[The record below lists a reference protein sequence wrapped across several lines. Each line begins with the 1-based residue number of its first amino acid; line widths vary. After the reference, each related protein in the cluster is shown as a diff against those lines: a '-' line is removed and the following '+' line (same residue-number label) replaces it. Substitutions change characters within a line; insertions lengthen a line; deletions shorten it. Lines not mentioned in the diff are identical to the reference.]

1 MAVTTTPLRAVA
13 SSRMTMSSVAWPFQT
28 ISLVSYPMMETV
40 ITSLVFR
47 LLSLN
52 FPSMSVVSPVDPP
65 LTKTAAPMT
74 GPLAS
79 LTVPLTE
86 PPLFW
91 APAAA
96 ENDTNRATAATT
108 AAIPLNIEDLILF
121 NIILKYWFCCV
132 VCQCVCTFS
141 SFLFFSLPSL
151 PLFHLFR
158 LFCLL
163 SFFLFFSF
171 LLPLS
176 LSTLSLASYPP
187 FPLFS
192 HPLLPSLL
200 SSLLPFFLLP
210 LSFLPFLP
218 PLFPSF
224 SAAPFVSSASL
235 AFCPFCSLPI
245 FRLLAFSAPFTSFFL
260 FCSKARST

>member
-1 MAVTTTPLRAVA
+1 
-13 SSRMTMSSVAWPFQT
+13 
-28 ISLVSYPMMETV
+28 
-40 ITSLVFR
+40 
-47 LLSLN
+47 
-52 FPSMSVVSPVDPP
+52 
-65 LTKTAAPMT
+65 MT

-96 ENDTNRATAATT
+96 ENEQTRATAATT

-141 SFLFFSLPSL
+141 SFLFR
-151 PLFHLFR
+151 LFR
-158 LFCLL
+158 FFI
-163 SFFLFFSF
+163 SSASSVSSASSSSFLFFS
-171 LLPLS
+171 
-176 LSTLSLASYPP
+176 
-187 FPLFS
+187 
-192 HPLLPSLL
+192 
-200 SSLLPFFLLP
+200 FLLP

-260 FCSKARST
+260 FCSKARSILPAPGIYPS

>member
-121 NIILKYWFCCV
+121 NIILKYWFYCV

-141 SFLFFSLPSL
+141 SFLFRLFRFFISSVSSVFSASFFSFAFVVSTVSSTSFPLFFCRSFRLFRFSRFLPLLLPSHL
-151 PLFHLFR
+151 PSSGFFCSFHLFLSL
-158 LFCLL
+158 LFKSPVNFACSWYL
-163 SFFLFFSF
+163 SQLMS
-171 LLPLS
+171 PLS
-176 LSTLSLASYPP
+176 
-187 FPLFS
+187 
-192 HPLLPSLL
+192 
-200 SSLLPFFLLP
+200 
-210 LSFLPFLP
+210 
-218 PLFPSF
+218 
-224 SAAPFVSSASL
+224 
-235 AFCPFCSLPI
+235 
-245 FRLLAFSAPFTSFFL
+245 TSFAPKL
-260 FCSKARST
+260 GQS